1 MKRTICLLTLI
12 FSTASAQIITLNAL
26 KKMEGPF
33 NFVEQN
39 IIMRIMATQKESIEK
54 GVLTEF
60 ESRCIASNIVEMFG
74 AQNAARFVS
83 ITERTKNAPD
93 TISLDDKTFINEIEK
108 RYLIYLQIVTDECAL
123 GNKKESK

>member
-74 AQNAARFVS
+74 VQNAARFVS
-83 ITERTKNAPD
+83 ITERTKSAPD